1 MTVLGQS
8 KSDILRN
15 EYISAFVNCDSPH
28 YRKYIEQKRMFTDGM
43 CYVGYLWDCLL
54 NMDVISEYRA
64 KMMLTE
70 KRDVFIMW
78 DIHSCERIFIPDYW
92 KYPKTSVLYAAE
104 WSDSLMSD
112 LPEDLYLFDETFMW
126 SVIFTHE
133 TNDKGRRY
141 CLYVEGRGNEY

>member
-15 EYISAFVNCDSPH
+15 EYISAFVNCDSTH
-28 YRKYIEQKRMFTDGM
+28 YRKFIEQKRMFTDGM
-43 CYVGYLWDCLL
+43 CYIGYLWDCLL

>member
-28 YRKYIEQKRMFTDGM
+28 YRKFIEQKRMFTDGM

-141 CLYVEGRGNEY
+141 CLYAEGRGNEY

>member
-15 EYISAFVNCDSPH
+15 EYISVFVNCDSPH
-28 YRKYIEQKRMFTDGM
+28 YRKFIEQKRMFTDGM

-92 KYPKTSVLYAAE
+92 KYPKTSVLYTGE

>member
-15 EYISAFVNCDSPH
+15 EYISAFVNCDSTH
-28 YRKYIEQKRMFTDGM
+28 YRKFIEQKRMFTDGM

-70 KRDVFIMW
+70 KRDV
-78 DIHSCERIFIPDYW
+78 
-92 KYPKTSVLYAAE
+92 
-104 WSDSLMSD
+104 
-112 LPEDLYLFDETFMW
+112 LPL
-126 SVIFTHE
+126 
-133 TNDKGRRY
+133 
-141 CLYVEGRGNEY
+141 C

>member
-28 YRKYIEQKRMFTDGM
+28 YRKFIEQKRMFTDGM

-54 NMDVISEYRA
+54 NMDVISEYPA

>member
-28 YRKYIEQKRMFTDGM
+28 YRKFIEQKRMFTDGM

-133 TNDKGRRY
+133 TNHKGRRY

>member
-28 YRKYIEQKRMFTDGM
+28 YRKFIEQKRMFTDGM

-92 KYPKTSVLYAAE
+92 KYPKTGVLYAAE

>member
-1 MTVLGQS
+1 MTVLDQS

-28 YRKYIEQKRMFTDGM
+28 YKKYIEQRRMFTDGM

-70 KRDVFIMW
+70 KRDVLIMW

-112 LPEDLYLFDETFMW
+112 LPEDLYLFDETFRW

-141 CLYVEGRGNEY
+141 CLYAEGRGNGD

>member
-28 YRKYIEQKRMFTDGM
+28 YKKFIEQKRMFTDGM

-104 WSDSLMSD
+104 WSDSLMAD

>member
-28 YRKYIEQKRMFTDGM
+28 YRKFIEQKRMFTDGM

-126 SVIFTHE
+126 SVIFIHE

>member
-1 MTVLGQS
+1 MTVLDQS

-28 YRKYIEQKRMFTDGM
+28 YKKYIEQRRMFTDGM

-54 NMDVISEYRA
+54 NTDVISEYRA

-70 KRDVFIMW
+70 KRAVLIMW

-104 WSDSLMSD
+104 WSDSLMPD
-112 LPEDLYLFDETFMW
+112 LPEDLYLFDETFRW

-141 CLYVEGRGNEY
+141 CLYADGRGNGD

>member
-8 KSDILRN
+8 KSDILRS

-78 DIHSCERIFIPDYW
+78 DIHSCERILIPDYW
-92 KYPKTSVLYAAE
+92 
-104 WSDSLMSD
+104 
-112 LPEDLYLFDETFMW
+112 
-126 SVIFTHE
+126 
-133 TNDKGRRY
+133 
-141 CLYVEGRGNEY
+141 

>member
-28 YRKYIEQKRMFTDGM
+28 YRKFIEQKRMFTDGM

-112 LPEDLYLFDETFMW
+112 FPEDLYLFDETFMW

>member
-28 YRKYIEQKRMFTDGM
+28 YRKFIEQKRMFTDGM
-43 CYVGYLWDCLL
+43 CYVGYLWNCLL

-92 KYPKTSVLYAAE
+92 KYPKTSVLYTGE
-104 WSDSLMSD
+104 WSDSLMSE

>member
-28 YRKYIEQKRMFTDGM
+28 YKKFIEQKRMFTDGM

-141 CLYVEGRGNEY
+141 CLYAEGRGNEY

>member
-28 YRKYIEQKRMFTDGM
+28 YRKFIEQKRMFTDGM
-43 CYVGYLWDCLL
+43 CYVGYLGDCLL

-70 KRDVFIMW
+70 KRDV
-78 DIHSCERIFIPDYW
+78 
-92 KYPKTSVLYAAE
+92 
-104 WSDSLMSD
+104 
-112 LPEDLYLFDETFMW
+112 LPL
-126 SVIFTHE
+126 
-133 TNDKGRRY
+133 
-141 CLYVEGRGNEY
+141 C

>member
-28 YRKYIEQKRMFTDGM
+28 YRKFIEQKRMFTDGM

-78 DIHSCERIFIPDYW
+78 DIHSCERIFIPDYC
-92 KYPKTSVLYAAE
+92 KYPKTSVLYTGE

>member
-8 KSDILRN
+8 KSDILRS

-78 DIHSCERIFIPDYW
+78 DIHSCERILIPDYW
-92 KYPKTSVLYAAE
+92 KYPKTSVLYTEE

-112 LPEDLYLFDETFMW
+112 LPEDLYLFDETFRW

-141 CLYVEGRGNEY
+141 CLYAEGRE

>member
-8 KSDILRN
+8 KSDILRS

-78 DIHSCERIFIPDYW
+78 DIHSCERILIPDYW
-92 KYPKTSVLYAAE
+92 EYPKTSVLYTGE
-104 WSDSLMSD
+104 WSDSLMSE
-112 LPEDLYLFDETFMW
+112 LPEDLYLFDETFRW

-141 CLYVEGRGNEY
+141 CLYAEGRE

>member
-1 MTVLGQS
+1 MTVLDQS

-28 YRKYIEQKRMFTDGM
+28 YKKYIEQKRMFTDGM

-78 DIHSCERIFIPDYW
+78 DIHSCERIFIPNYW

-104 WSDSLMSD
+104 WSDSFMSD
-112 LPEDLYLFDETFMW
+112 LPEDLYLFDETFRW

-141 CLYVEGRGNEY
+141 CLYAEGRGNGD

>member
-8 KSDILRN
+8 KSDILRS

-28 YRKYIEQKRMFTDGM
+28 YRKYIEQKRMFTDGI

-78 DIHSCERIFIPDYW
+78 DIHSCERILIPDYW
-92 KYPKTSVLYAAE
+92 EYPKTSVLYTGE
-104 WSDSLMSD
+104 WSDSLMSE
-112 LPEDLYLFDETFMW
+112 LPEDLYLFDETFRW

-141 CLYVEGRGNEY
+141 CLYAEGRE